1 MRSFRR
7 IPLADFAEDLG
18 VSRDTA
24 RRLFQ
29 RHVLPE
35 DWVEKSPGGKWF
47 ILIDEE
53 RLPIAR
59 DALRLWKGVRRRPR
73 GSKAFYLSDL
83 IGDLAFDLFQ
93 FRLLGRKAGVSE
105 FPDLERGLERGGAAL
120 REIEEELKTMSRS
133 PEGAAILLVT
143 SRLIR
148 IRERFG
154 DHYVPTAQE
163 LAEWMNCSVATLYR
177 SPYGGK
183 QILKEAQDLLDR
195 MSAGGSVESVER
207 LAQSGGEMNPER
219 ICRELAVTFERAR
232 DLYEA
237 WRLTEASCQSQP
249 EEPIVDPWVTN
260 EQRRPEADFW
270 DPDSS
275 SSEQSDES
283 AAVVKKKRDRKRARL
298 TKKRLLLWE
307 FDPRGRGALYL
318 SLIPERA
325 YGIVKRYRET
335 VNPKVTETSF
345 ASARAQ
351 VESGREGLG
360 CVFAEKE
367 RYLRRVFDEGI
378 TPDCL
383 HDSVD
388 AATASLLDQVRQ
400 APGAIHI
407 DPAPDW
413 EALEAKAVHLWSLH
427 TQPRG
432 PSIANKPDMDT

>member
-7 IPLADFAEDLG
+7 IPLADFAEALG

-24 RRLFQ
+24 SRLFQ

-53 RLPIAR
+53 RLPVAR

-93 FRLLGRKAGVSE
+93 FRLLGRSAKASELHELELGVM
-105 FPDLERGLERGGAAL
+105 RGAEVL

-143 SRLIR
+143 SRLIK

-154 DHYVPTAQE
+154 DDYVPTAQE
-163 LAEWMNCSVATLYR
+163 LAEWMSCSVATLYR

-183 QILKEAQDLLDR
+183 QILKEAQELLDR
-195 MSAGGSVESVER
+195 VSAGGSVEDVER

-219 ICRELAVTFERAR
+219 ICWDLAMTLERAR
-232 DLYEA
+232 DLFEA
-237 WRLTEASCQSQP
+237 WRLTEASCQTQP
-249 EEPIVDPWVTN
+249 DEPIVDPWVTN

-270 DPDSS
+270 DPDSP

-298 TKKRLLLWE
+298 MKKRLLLWE
-307 FDPRGRGALYL
+307 FDPRAHGALYL

-351 VESGREGLG
+351 VESGQERLG
-360 CVFAEKE
+360 CVFAVEE
-367 RYLRRVFDEGI
+367 HYLRRVFDEGI

-383 HDSVD
+383 HDSVN
-388 AATASLLDQVRQ
+388 AAAASLLDQVRR
-400 APGAIHI
+400 APGAVHI

-427 TQPRG
+427 TQHRD
-432 PSIANKPDMDT
+432 PSVANKTDMDT